1 MTTIRMN
8 GSVYSGTPEEVVEQI
23 RQAFMWEPLPTMEEL
38 FRMSSGILK
47 RPIKTAEDYLEAI
60 IKIGV
65 AKVVPE

>member
-8 GSVYSGTPEEVVEQI
+8 GSVYSGTPEEIVEQI
-23 RQAFMWEPLPTMEEL
+23 RQAWMWEPLPTMEEL
-38 FRMSSGILK
+38 FQFSSGILK